1 MSSFN
6 PYGVVHAMEEIL
18 ADYAGAKYCVAVE
31 SGSAAILL
39 SLLWFKTANGEL
51 GTVSCPKRTYPSIPC
66 SIILLGGKVQFRD
79 DDWRGTY
86 KLDPYPIVDGA
97 LRFKKGMYEPGTF
110 HMVSMHIRKHIPVGR
125 GGAILL
131 DDKEAYEWLKR
142 ARFDGRGPMPLMED
156 NFTQLGFNAYMEPSN
171 AARAI
176 QLLQALGDRELQDLR
191 VEDQKYA
198 DLSKFKIYT
207 Q

>member
-1 MSSFN
+1 MN
-6 PYGVVHAMEEIL
+6 PYSVVHSLEQEL
-18 ADYAGAKYCVAVE
+18 ANYAGSRYAVCVE

-39 SLLWFKTANGEL
+39 SLLWFKTATNGEL

-79 DDWRGTY
+79 EDWSGTY
-86 KLDPYPIVDGA
+86 RLDPYPIVDGA
-97 LRFKKGMYEPGTF
+97 LRFRRGMYEPGTF

-131 DDKEAYEWLKR
+131 DNPVAYEWLKR
-142 ARFDGRGPMPLMED
+142 ARFDGRGPVPLMDD
-156 NFTQLGFNAYMEPSN
+156 NFTQLGFNMYMEPSN

-176 QLLQALGDRELQDLR
+176 QLLQALGDRELPDLE
-191 VEDQKYA
+191 VEKQGYS
-198 DLSKFKIYT
+198 DLSRFDIYK

>member
-1 MSSFN
+1 MKSYN
-6 PYGVVHAMEEIL
+6 PYDVARQLEEIL
-18 ADYAGAKYCVAVE
+18 ADFAGSKYCVVVE

-39 SLLWFKTANGEL
+39 SLFWFRQKGEL
-51 GTVSCPKRTYPSIPC
+51 GTIECPKHTYPSIPC
-66 SIILLGGKVQFRD
+66 SIILLGGKVKFTD
-79 DDWRGTY
+79 EKWEGTY
-86 KLDPYPIVDGA
+86 KLNPYPIVDGA
-97 LRFKKGMYEPGTF
+97 LRFKRGMYEPGTF

-131 DDKEAYEWLKR
+131 DDPEAYKWLKR

-156 NFTQLGFNAYMEPSN
+156 NFTQLGFNAYMEPTN

-176 QLLQALGDRELQDLR
+176 QLIQALGDRELEDLK
-191 VEDQKYA
+191 VEDQGYP